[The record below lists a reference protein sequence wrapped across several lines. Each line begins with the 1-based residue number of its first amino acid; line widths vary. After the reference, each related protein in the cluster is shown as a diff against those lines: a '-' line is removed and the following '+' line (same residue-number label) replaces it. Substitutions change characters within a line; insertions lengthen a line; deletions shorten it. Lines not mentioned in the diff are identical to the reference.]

1 MASSLREL
9 RQRRNSVAT
18 TKKITRAMELIAASR
33 IVKAQQAVRAA
44 LPYADALVHA
54 VSALATYSHVLSIRC
69 FVTLSLPAGQLYSSS
84 QVTEVWQELIPQM

>member
-44 LPYADALVHA
+44 MP
-54 VSALATYSHVLSIRC
+54 
-69 FVTLSLPAGQLYSSS
+69 
-84 QVTEVWQELIPQM
+84 

>member
-33 IVKAQQAVRAA
+33 IVKAQQVVRAT
-44 LPYADALVHA
+44 LPYTEALVHA
-54 VSALATYSHVLSIRC
+54 VSALATYSHVLEHPLLRDVKPPRRSAVLVIAPKIGRASC
-69 FVTLSLPAGQLYSSS
+69 RERV
-84 QVTEVWQELIPQM
+84 